1 MALRLRRGD
10 KKKSQF
16 ERASDGSMTLM
27 DHLRELRSRLFK
39 ASLGLVVGLA
49 IGVYFATPILD
60 FINAPYCDFQ
70 EAQWLKDGNVGVFK
84 CGFNAVSPIDTL
96 LLNLRVGLFV
106 GFIISAPV
114 WLYQLWAFV
123 APGLHRHERKYTY
136 RFAAVAGPLFIAG
149 ATLGYFVIS
158 KSLQF
163 FLGLSSQYSLT
174 VDINGYYDFVTN
186 VMLLFGAGF
195 EFPLLV
201 VALNLVGIASA
212 KRLLGWWR
220 IATVLVFVFCAVV
233 TPTPDPFGM
242 TALAIPMVGMYF
254 AAVGFAFMHDKRKAK
269 RQAATWGEVDDDEA
283 STIDDLG
290 EGSDEHAS
298 TVDDPTPV
306 SPAEPPKRYDG
317 DAT

>member
-1 MALRLRRGD
+1 MALKIRRGD
-10 KKKSQF
+10 RKSQF

-39 ASLGLVVGLA
+39 ASLGLVVGLMA
-49 IGVYFATPILD
+49 GVFFAERILK
-60 FINAPYCDFQ
+60 FLTAPYCDFQ
-70 EAQWLKDGNVGVFK
+70 EGAYLTKFGDLHGFQ
-84 CGFNAVSPIDTL
+84 CGFNVVSPIDTL
-96 LLNLRVGLFV
+96 LLNLRIGLFV
-106 GFIISAPV
+106 GFILSAPI

-123 APGLHRHERKYTY
+123 APGLHRHERRYTY
-136 RFAAVAGPLFIAG
+136 RFAAVAGPLFIIG
-149 ATLGYFVIS
+149 AVLGYFVLS

-163 FLGLSSQYSLT
+163 FLGLSDQYSVT
-174 VDINGYYDFVTN
+174 VDISGYYDFVTN
-186 VMLLFGAGF
+186 LMLLFGAGF

-201 VALNLVGIASA
+201 VALNLVGVASA

-254 AAVGFAFMHDKRKAK
+254 AAVGFAFLHDKRKAR
-269 RQAATWGEVDDDEA
+269 RQAAQWGDVGDDEA
-283 STIDDLG
+283 SVIDDESGEEFEASGALG
-290 EGSDEHAS
+290 
-298 TVDDPTPV
+298 DPTRDRD
-306 SPAEPPKRYDG
+306 EKPKRYDD